1 MMATWIFNSATDCF
15 VNYTLVAGCTIFSQL
30 MVLIFHDKHLTLYY
44 LANFLMAVH
53 ISNLATDW
61 LFTVSKSLAQPVIGC
76 LLSYSGWQNLQPSQN
91 CLPKLN
97 LAGNQDTILFLTLN
111 AGDVEP

>member
-1 MMATWIFNSATDCF
+1 MTT
-15 VNYTLVAGCTIFSQL
+15 TTTIFLGCDSIEINL
-30 MVLIFHDKHLTLYY
+30 VTLYY
-44 LANFLMAVH
+44 LANFLMAVD

-97 LAGNQDTILFLTLN
+97 LAGNQDYQDTRIPYFF
-111 AGDVEP
+111 